1 VALDS
6 DSSASTEGSSD
17 EAPSKRRHCRHQK
30 ARLDEVEVVDDKPE
44 EDAIEVVDS
53 EEPQDE
59 CQGTAQKK
67 NKVSGK

>member
-1 VALDS
+1 
-6 DSSASTEGSSD
+6 
-17 EAPSKRRHCRHQK
+17 
-30 ARLDEVEVVDDKPE
+30 VDDEPE

-59 CQGTAQKK
+59 HQGTAQKK